1 MKNTKVTFKFKVIE
15 GSSRGVLTLPLLEQW
30 LHTGGQS
37 LYINPYDHCSL
48 THMNKYLCD
57 AMQINII
64 IDIADNDHWESM
76 FRWRW
81 GEGQAVDLDSFCP
94 VEFSSVS
101 QCNQINENATKI
113 HSKYKC
119 DQIN

>member
-1 MKNTKVTFKFKVIE
+1 
-15 GSSRGVLTLPLLEQW
+15 
-30 LHTGGQS
+30 
-37 LYINPYDHCSL
+37 
-48 THMNKYLCD
+48 MNKYLCD

-64 IDIADNDHWESM
+64 IDITDNDHGESM